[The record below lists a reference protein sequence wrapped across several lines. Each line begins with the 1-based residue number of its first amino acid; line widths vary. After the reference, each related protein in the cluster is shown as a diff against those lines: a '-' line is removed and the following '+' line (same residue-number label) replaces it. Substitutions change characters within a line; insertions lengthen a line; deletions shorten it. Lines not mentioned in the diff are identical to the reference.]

1 MSNFLEM
8 IVADGWKSFATM
20 KILTLQLQMMAE
32 LEELDLAQVGVSFWW
47 FFHQGK
53 LSMYSNY
60 KWLMWE
66 INAYYSHKSAYFNPE

>member
-1 MSNFLEM
+1 
-8 IVADGWKSFATM
+8 M
-20 KILTLQLQMMAE
+20 KIFTLQLQMMA
-32 LEELDLAQVGVSFWW
+32 ELDLAQVGVSFWW

-66 INAYYSHKSAYFNPE
+66 TNAYFSHKSAYFYLLIQNNSLMLSLPIILLA